1 MTIVMVSSSYAIGFF
16 AGLDLSSGPGTVSV
30 ASQAESN
37 QVLVSSAGAF
47 LGFRMFS
54 FFGLGV
60 RTAYSRIDQ
69 TSSPTA
75 KSGNRR
81 GVWVMPYAPVIR
93 FEFSKFILF
102 AEFDNTGA
110 YQLAMGDVYG
120 RQVTYKKPSGYT
132 AEILYKINSALNF
145 GLKYQKVD
153 FSQEQVGTNSDS
165 DLSDKIN
172 MTSYG
177 GVIDVRF

>member
-1 MTIVMVSSSYAIGFF
+1 ML
-16 AGLDLSSGPGTVSV
+16 AGLDLSASSGTVSV
-30 ASQAESN
+30 ASQTDSN
-37 QVLVSSAGAF
+37 QVIISSAGVF
-47 LGFRMFS
+47 LGVRIFS
-54 FFGLGV
+54 FIGLGV

-81 GVWVMPYAPVIR
+81 GVWIMPYAPLLR
-93 FEFSKFILF
+93 FEFGKFIILG
-102 AEFDNTGA
+102 EYDNSGN
-110 YQLAMGDVYG
+110 YQLASGDVYG

-132 AEILYKINSALNF
+132 AEVLYKMNSFFNF

-165 DLSDKIN
+165 DLSNKMNI
-172 MTSYG
+172 TSYG